1 VAHWRPL
8 VCVFVAI
15 AMIFASIAS
24 AWAISVNVGRGFP
37 QSQTTVG
44 QETAMPD
51 CERMG
56 HVPDGNAPTVQTD
69 APDGKT
75 KSCADNFCM
84 AKCFKMFGGIQA
96 DETGVTIAGLP
107 TLFPLQ
113 RPAIWF
119 DQPPFAPPRS

>member
-1 VAHWRPL
+1 L
-8 VCVFVAI
+8 ICVFVAM

-37 QSQTTVG
+37 QSQTTVS
-44 QETAMPD
+44 QATAMPD
-51 CERMG
+51 CERMA
-56 HVPDGNAPTVQTD
+56 HVPDGNVPTVKTD

-96 DETGVTIAGLP
+96 DETHVTITGTPA
-107 TLFPLQ
+107 LFPLQ
-113 RPAIWF
+113 VPAIWF